1 MSRTLSSSP
10 PRTLRHEASYSLP
23 RDVIRVVTN
32 DPRILLLADRL
43 WDRASRVA
51 VAARQVPAPL
61 ALAIEVSAG
70 DEALGIPAHLDERW
84 SVATDDAELSIG
96 DHLHARIECAQGRF
110 VGRVSAALISDH
122 PDLVT
127 RLLLEAPAATLLAR
141 RSYAV
146 IHAGAVAGPAGAVV
160 IRGAP
165 GAGKSTVVAAAH
177 QAGLRVLGDES
188 MLVSRSDPDDLLSA
202 VRDLTL
208 LPGAARMLGLEAATT
223 ATRAGGEDK
232 RRLDLFSSS
241 TPLARRARRVATVL
255 LGPRNGGPA
264 RLEPLTPES
273 FLEEFRLGAIAQE
286 RWSGT
291 PEHIAVHW
299 SRRRAYRLSGAAD
312 LAGAI
317 ELLASLVTP
326 LAAVGRG

>member
-1 MSRTLSSSP
+1 M
-10 PRTLRHEASYSLP
+10 
-23 RDVIRVVTN
+23 IRVLTD

-43 WDRASRVA
+43 WDRATRG
-51 VAARQVPAPL
+51 AATLRLVPAPVS
-61 ALAIEVSAG
+61 LAIEVSAT
-70 DEALGIPAHLDERW
+70 DPAAGVPLHLDERW
-84 SVATDDAELSIG
+84 RVDTDDAELSLG
-96 DHLHARIECAQGRF
+96 DQHLHARIECGRGRF
-110 VGRVSAALISDH
+110 VARVSAALVSDH

-146 IHAGAVAGPAGAVV
+146 VHAGAVAGPAGAVV

-208 LPGAARMLGLEAATT
+208 LPAAARLLGLEAMTT
-223 ATRAGGEDK
+223 ATRSGGEEK
-232 RRLDLFSSS
+232 RRVDLFSSS
-241 TPLARRARRVATVL
+241 SPMTRRARRVATVL
-255 LGPRNGGPA
+255 LGPRNDGPA
-264 RLEPLTPES
+264 RLEPLTPET

-286 RWSGT
+286 SWSGT

-317 ELLASLVTP
+317 DLLTGLVAPLLAVKR
-326 LAAVGRG
+326 A